1 VEGYYVGAGTLRNVT
16 RLKLAPPQ
24 IARAYYGRKAY
35 SHGRILMHV
44 PHEDT
49 NVQAR
54 LRVDAEER
62 LSKGT
67 APPTRGWPTGAQAL
81 AHLYTLASS
90 PATASDAQKLL
101 HELQV
106 HQVEL
111 DLQHE
116 QADLDR
122 LQLAE
127 ELENHVH
134 VFDLAPF
141 GYLTLDAQ
149 ARVVAA
155 NRIGAAWL
163 GVPRDVW
170 AGCRI
175 EELLAPESRKQVAHA
190 LDCLRNGSARESCTA
205 QSKTGGSSVQLAVSA
220 AHTGRRFLMAFMP
233 SELTSGK

>member
-1 VEGYYVGAGTLRNVT
+1 
-16 RLKLAPPQ
+16 
-24 IARAYYGRKAY
+24 
-35 SHGRILMHV
+35 MHV
-44 PHEDT
+44 PREDS
-49 NVQAR
+49 NLQAR

-81 AHLYTLASS
+81 TLLYTLASA
-90 PATASDAQKLL
+90 PASAGDAQKLL

-122 LQLAE
+122 RQLAD
-127 ELENHVH
+127 ELESYAHL
-134 VFDLAPF
+134 FDLAPF
-141 GYLTLDAQ
+141 GYLALDAQ
-149 ARVVAA
+149 GRIAEA

-163 GVPRDVW
+163 GVTRDAW

-175 EELLAPESRKQVAHA
+175 EELLAPASRKEVAHA
-190 LDCLRNGSARESCTA
+190 LDCLRNGSVRETCTA
-205 QSKTGGSSVQLAVSA
+205 QSNVGVISVQLVVSA
-220 AHTGRRFLMAFMP
+220 AHNERPVLMAFMP
-233 SELTSGK
+233 AELTSRN

>member
-1 VEGYYVGAGTLRNVT
+1 MQIPGKDT
-16 RLKLAPPQ
+16 R
-24 IARAYYGRKAY
+24 
-35 SHGRILMHV
+35 V
-44 PHEDT
+44 PA
-49 NVQAR
+49 Q

-67 APPTRGWPTGAQAL
+67 APRTRGWPTGAQAL

-134 VFDLAPF
+134 LFDLAPF
-141 GYLTLDAQ
+141 GYLTLDAHG
-149 ARVVAA
+149 RVVEA

-163 GVPRDVW
+163 AVPRDVW

-175 EELLAPESRKQVAHA
+175 EELLAPESRNQVAHA
-190 LDCLRNGSARESCTA
+190 LDCLRNGSERESCTA
-205 QSKTGGSSVQLAVSA
+205 QSKAGGSSVQLTVSA
-220 AHTGRRFLMAFMP
+220 AHDGRPVLMAFMP